1 MRGQKTNLG
10 ATAGVLISLAA
21 SAAGAQQQVK
31 VEVKAI
37 PDSISAGSCARIW
50 ADVKDE
56 LNRQLTLE
64 NGTPLQW
71 GSYDYLTS
79 NGIDFEWRS
88 TASGEFELCAKPGVG
103 TVSTQVTATIKGM
116 PYSGTTLLSVV
127 TQPAANP
134 AGVAPAGPTA
144 VPAQP
149 YASAPTYAAPG
160 QGAAP
165 AAQGA
170 ASAPDAAS
178 AAPGA
183 AVAAQGTAPT
193 APGAASAAGA
203 AAPAQGAAAAAQ
215 GYAPPAQAYAPPQ
228 APPSAP
234 PVVAA
239 QPPAPAPV
247 AAQPVEAQP
256 KKGGGGF
263 FKKLGSHIKQKAA
276 EVKTETAQNLTAA
289 ATQVVD
295 TTFQTGQRLVASTT
309 AEVTNTA
316 RLGIGGV
323 GQRLMLAPQRGGGSA
338 DNLALALASGHAV
351 LVELRFTPGTSVLE
365 PSARD
370 LVQRLGGE
378 LRKAMTDMP
387 AARFEINAHVDSPAD
402 QVLSEN
408 RAATI
413 KALLSNQADAR
424 RLTALGYGVS
434 QPLNGVPTA
443 RIEIVRCNDG
453 QTRCLMEV
461 AQ

>member
-1 MRGQKTNLG
+1 MPGQKTNLG

-79 NGIDFEWRS
+79 NGTDFEWRS

-127 TQPAANP
+127 TQPAANTGDVAAASPPP
-134 AGVAPAGPTA
+134 AAPQPAAPAT

-149 YASAPTYAAPG
+149 YT
-160 QGAAP
+160 P
-165 AAQGA
+165 AADYN
-170 ASAPDAAS
+170 P
-178 AAPGA
+178 
-183 AVAAQGTAPT
+183 
-193 APGAASAAGA
+193 
-203 AAPAQGAAAAAQ
+203 AAQ
-215 GYAPPAQAYAPPQ
+215 GYAPPAQASAPAAQGYAPPGQASAPPAQAYVPPQ

-276 EVKTETAQNLTAA
+276 DVKAETAQNLTAA

-413 KALLSNQADAR
+413 KALLSNQADAG
-424 RLTALGYGVS
+424 RLTALGYGAS

-443 RIEIVRCNDG
+443 RVEIVRCNDG
-453 QTRCLMEV
+453 QTKCLIEV
-461 AQ
+461 AP

>member
-1 MRGQKTNLG
+1 MPGQKTNLG

-79 NGIDFEWRS
+79 NGTDFEWRS

-127 TQPAANP
+127 TQPAANTG
-134 AGVAPAGPTA
+134 GVAAASPPPAGPQPAAPAT

-149 YASAPTYAAPG
+149 YT
-160 QGAAP
+160 P
-165 AAQGA
+165 AADYN
-170 ASAPDAAS
+170 P
-178 AAPGA
+178 
-183 AVAAQGTAPT
+183 
-193 APGAASAAGA
+193 
-203 AAPAQGAAAAAQ
+203 AAQ
-215 GYAPPAQAYAPPQ
+215 GYAPPAQASAPAAQGYAPPAQASAPPAQGYAPPGQASAPPAQAYVPPQ

-234 PVVAA
+234 SVVAA

-276 EVKTETAQNLTAA
+276 EVKAETAQNLTAA

-338 DNLALALASGHAV
+338 DNLALAISSGHAV

-424 RLTALGYGVS
+424 RLTALGYGAS

-443 RIEIVRCNDG
+443 RVEIVRCNDG
-453 QTRCLMEV
+453 QTKCLMDI